1 MESERAPSSSGNDS
15 GIELKNVTVSLSL
28 NPIIHHVTKTE
39 LPLVLGDKFYILIT
53 RESRKKNIYS
63 GAIVWGDKR
72 CSLEEFRSEDELA
85 NAIMQ
90 CEDPILTSNASDI
103 AKAIWKHIAVWKALV
118 LERKVRKA
126 FNPIIVPSSRLVRLV
141 TEKQNSSVSS
151 ANESRWSGSWNN
163 YGIEWLACVR
173 SIVKELYE
181 RFSCVSKPSGVRSI
195 ICSILEKAS
204 AFLDSA
210 SPDSL
215 DFNTVFNI
223 VRYILGNN
231 IAELLEIIVT
241 CGLTLRFVDRDSGV
255 VGNRPDWLLVIAPP
269 SSFKT
274 TVMQMLKGSPHV
286 LFIDNV
292 TTASFLPADPDQ
304 EPLIV
309 EMHNKVTL
317 FPTLSLIAEKD
328 EREAREILAILE
340 RVYDGEYRRRT
351 SKGLRGYEVDTVVIG
366 ALTPDVFELR
376 LLPRMISYGS
386 RFLVY
391 RYSIPKTMYDVLSE
405 LLASSPM
412 QKFMLLLND
421 IVQKLFTYAMENV
434 STGMLAGVAPTQQH
448 VEDLHVLSEL
458 LSLLRSVFRV
468 RVEFLRVEDEKTGE
482 EKTVREEV
490 IEISQ
495 TDVPVRA
502 FMQLLNFVKA
512 NAVVRKTPKFL
523 GYHTVDDHAM
533 RLATILSISSSYKY
547 MYDIVY
553 DVLINQDIASF
564 SSSTLARDIG
574 LSKTTTYRYLKAL
587 YSLGV
592 ITGTEMVKLDSKYYR
607 VLAKYL
613 LGGGGKGG

>member
-1 MESERAPSSSGNDS
+1 MESESGSSSSGSDR
-15 GIELKNVTVSLSL
+15 GTELKNVTVSLSL
-28 NPIIHHVTKTE
+28 NPIVHHVTKTE

-63 GAIVWGDKR
+63 GVIVWEDRR
-72 CSLEEFRSEDELA
+72 CILEEFSSEDDLA
-85 NAIMQ
+85 NLIMQ
-90 CEDPILTSNASDI
+90 CGDHVLASNAGEISVAI
-103 AKAIWKHIAVWKALV
+103 LRFIKAWKALV
-118 LERKVRKA
+118 FERKARKA
-126 FNPIIVPSSRLVRLV
+126 FNPIIIPYSRLGRNV
-141 TEKQNSSVSS
+141 TAPQNLSASS
-151 ANESRWSGSWNN
+151 ANHSLWSGSWNN
-163 YGIEWLACVR
+163 YGIEWLAGVIG
-173 SIVKELYE
+173 IVKELNE
-181 RFSCVSKPSGVRSI
+181 RFGCASKPSGARSI
-195 ICSILEKAS
+195 ICSLLEKAS
-204 AFLDSA
+204 TVFNNA

-223 VRYILGNN
+223 VRYMLGDN

-241 CGLTLRFVDRDSGV
+241 CGLTLRFVDRSSGV

-274 TVMQMLKGSPHV
+274 TVMQMLKGSSHV

-292 TTASFLPADPDQ
+292 TTASFLPADPEQ

-434 STGMLAGVAPTQQH
+434 STAMLAGVALTQQH

-468 RVEFLRVEDEKTGE
+468 RVEFLRVEDERTGE
-482 EKTVREEV
+482 EKTIREEV

-512 NAVVRKTPKFL
+512 NAVIRKTPKFL

-587 YSLGV
+587 YNLGV
-592 ITGTEMVKLDSKYYR
+592 ITGTEMIKLDSKYYR

-613 LGGGGKGG
+613 LGGGVKGG